1 MHTGAGPAGASTAY
15 FLQQFAA
22 QAGVN
27 VNITLFEKTD
37 RIGGR
42 TLTINA
48 FNDPAQRV
56 EQGASIFVPS
66 NQILFTAMSQFGLSP
81 SAVDPTADPVLGIWD
96 GDCFVFTLDQSAPS
110 WWNTLKV
117 TLKYG
122 LTAPQRTQDL
132 TIATISN
139 FLRIYNAPFF
149 PFKSL
154 TQRAQ
159 EMGLS
164 AITGVTGEQFLSAN
178 NVSPPPRRASRPLT
192 A

>member
-1 MHTGAGPAGASTAY
+1 M
-15 FLQQFAA
+15 
-22 QAGVN
+22 
-27 VNITLFEKTD
+27 NITLFEKTD

-48 FNDPAQRV
+48 FNDQAQRV

-66 NQILFTAMSQFGLSP
+66 NLILSTAMSQFGLSP

-164 AITGVTGEQFLSAN
+164 AITGVTGEQFLNAN